1 MDVFDAEM
9 PSKHQIHKKRQSPR
23 ITDEAMLS
31 PHSGT
36 VTEAGVRTNIEV
48 GIRYIAAWLCGRGA
62 VPIAG
67 LMEDAATAEISRSQI
82 WQWLAHGASVQMDG
96 GFTETLT
103 RRLYDRL
110 LSEELK
116 ILAAELSPDAFVQ
129 GRFDEAAQLFTET
142 ATAQIL
148 PDFLTIPAYDILE
161 TK

>member
-1 MDVFDAEM
+1 
-9 PSKHQIHKKRQSPR
+9 
-23 ITDEAMLS
+23 
-31 PHSGT
+31 
-36 VTEAGVRTNIEV
+36 
-48 GIRYIAAWLCGRGA
+48 
-62 VPIAG
+62 
-67 LMEDAATAEISRSQI
+67 MEDAATAEISRSQI